1 MSAQRIPTAGPSRD
15 VESEAKW
22 RAIFGLSPIILCI
35 TGLEDG
41 RIREVNETFLEV
53 TGYTREE
60 ILGRTVT
67 EMGLWLDLE
76 QRERGMK
83 SLRAGTPVRGVETKF
98 RMKNGEER
106 VTVLAADVV
115 MVDGQPCILSALTDI
130 TDRKRAEE
138 ALRESERRFLVAFH
152 ANPLPM
158 SITSLD
164 DQRHLEVNEAAV
176 RHSGFTREEM
186 LGRTKAEL
194 GFWAAP
200 EERERMLAL
209 LREHGRV
216 RDFEVTFRSR
226 TGELRHFLANS
237 EVIMFGGEPAV
248 LSVSL
253 DITERK
259 RIEAERQA
267 EREAA
272 EAAAESLRAAERAKD
287 AFLAMLGHE
296 LRNPLGTITN
306 AVAVLDKLGGSDTGR
321 NLVAVIG
328 RQTGHLARLVDD
340 LLDVAR
346 LSSGKFEL
354 RVERVNVLELARES
368 IEARTRAGVAC
379 GHSMEL
385 LGEAVYVDGDRTRL
399 AQVLDNL
406 VDNAIKYTPP
416 GGSVRITTERSGE
429 AAVLRVRDS
438 GIGMAPEL
446 VPFVFDLFT
455 QAPQTLERS
464 HGGLGLG
471 LALVKRL
478 VELHGGMVAASSAGI
493 GKGSEFTITLPAAS
507 GESLP
512 AAGLSDRARADGKP
526 GRCRVLV
533 VEDSAD
539 ARLGLQLLLE
549 QSGHTVETAVDGQD
563 GLAKLGGFH
572 PDVALIDVGLP
583 GMDGYEL
590 ARMARSQPETRDI
603 KLIAITGYGQAADKR
618 RALDAGFDL
627 HLAKPVDPLALQE
640 LLSGLGRD
648 G

>member
-1 MSAQRIPTAGPSRD
+1 MSAWRIPSPGPARD

-41 RIREVNETFLEV
+41 RIREVNETFLET

-67 EMGLWLDLE
+67 DLGFWLDLE

-83 SLRAGTPVRGVETKF
+83 SLQAGTPIRGVETRF

-115 MVDGQPCILSALTDI
+115 MVDGQACILAALTDI

-138 ALRESERRFLVAFH
+138 ALRESREETEALVA
-152 ANPLPM
+152 
-158 SITSLD
+158 
-164 DQRHLEVNEAAV
+164 
-176 RHSGFTREEM
+176 
-186 LGRTKAEL
+186 
-194 GFWAAP
+194 
-200 EERERMLAL
+200 
-209 LREHGRV
+209 
-216 RDFEVTFRSR
+216 
-226 TGELRHFLANS
+226 
-237 EVIMFGGEPAV
+237 
-248 LSVSL
+248 
-253 DITERK
+253 
-259 RIEAERQA
+259 
-267 EREAA
+267 
-272 EAAAESLRAAERAKD
+272 SLRAADRAKD
-287 AFLAMLGHE
+287 GFLAMLGHE

-306 AVAVLDKLGGSDTGR
+306 AVAVLDKIGGNDTSR
-321 NLVAVIG
+321 NLVSVIG
-328 RQTGHLARLVDD
+328 RQAGHLARLVDD

-346 LSSGKFEL
+346 LSSGKIEL
-354 RVERVNVLELARES
+354 RLEPLDLHELARQS
-368 IEARTRAGVAC
+368 LDARTRLGGAR
-379 GHSMEL
+379 GHSVEL
-385 LGEAVYVDGDRTRL
+385 LGEAVYAEGDRTRL

-416 GGSVRITTERSGE
+416 GGRVTVATERSGE

-446 VPFVFDLFT
+446 VPRVFDFFT

-464 HGGLGLG
+464 HENLGLG

-478 VELHGGMVAASSAGI
+478 VELHGGSVSASSAGV
-493 GKGSEFTITLPAAS
+493 GKGSEFTITLPGAS
-507 GESLP
+507 EP
-512 AAGLSDRARADGKP
+512 TPRAAGPATGVRVSGKHLA
-526 GRCRVLV
+526 CRVLV

-539 ARLGLQLLLE
+539 ARLGLQLLLQ
-549 QSGHTVETAVDGQD
+549 QSGHSVETAGDGQD
-563 GLAKLGGFH
+563 GLAKLRRFR

-603 KLIAITGYGQAADKR
+603 RLIAITGYGQAADKR

-640 LLSGLGRD
+640 LLNGIERG

>member
-1 MSAQRIPTAGPSRD
+1 MPARHIPSPGPASD
-15 VESEAKW
+15 LESEAKW

-41 RIREVNETFLEV
+41 RIREVNETFLET
-53 TGYTREE
+53 TGYAREE

-67 EMGLWLDLE
+67 ELGLWLDLE

-83 SLRAGTPVRGVETKF
+83 SLQAGTPIRGVETRF

-115 MVDGQPCILSALTDI
+115 MVDGQACILAALTDI

-158 SITSLD
+158 SITSLH

-194 GFWAAP
+194 GFWVS
-200 EERERMLAL
+200 EEQRERILNL

-226 TGELRHFLANS
+226 TGELRQFLANS
-237 EVIMFGGEPAV
+237 EVIMFSGEPAV

-253 DITERK
+253 DITERS
-259 RIEAERQA
+259 RIEAEGQA
-267 EREAA
+267 RREEA
-272 EAAAESLRAAERAKD
+272 EALAESLRAAERAKD

-306 AVAVLDKLGGSDTGR
+306 AVAVLDKMAGSETAS
-321 NLVAVIG
+321 NLVTVIG
-328 RQTGHLARLVDD
+328 RQAGHLTRLVDD

-346 LSSGKFEL
+346 LTSGKIEL
-354 RVERVNVLELARES
+354 RSEAVDLHALAAQCLESLAQPGRSRGQSVELR
-368 IEARTRAGVAC
+368 
-379 GHSMEL
+379 
-385 LGEAVYVDGDRTRL
+385 GEAVCVNGDPTRL

-406 VDNAIKYTPP
+406 VDNALKYTPA
-416 GGSVRITTERSGE
+416 GGSVVIATERSGDL
-429 AAVLRVRDS
+429 AVLRVCDS
-438 GIGMAPEL
+438 GMGMVPEL
-446 VPFVFDLFT
+446 VPRVFDLFS
-455 QAPQTLERS
+455 QAPQNLARS

-478 VELHGGMVAASSAGI
+478 VELHGGSVSASSAGA
-493 GKGSEFTITLPAAS
+493 GKGSEFTITLPVAA
-507 GESLP
+507 EAATHRP
-512 AAGLSDRARADGKP
+512 AAADLTAGARAGAKAA
-526 GRCRVLV
+526 GRRVLV
-533 VEDSAD
+533 VEDHAD
-539 ARLGLQLLLE
+539 ARVGVQLLLE
-549 QSGHTVETAVDGQD
+549 QMGHVVETAVDGAD
-563 GLAKLGGFH
+563 GLAKLAEFH
-572 PDVALIDVGLP
+572 PDIALVDVGLP

-590 ARMARSQPETRDI
+590 ARTARSRPETRDI
-603 KLIAITGYGQAADKR
+603 RLVAITGYGQAKDR
-618 RALDAGFDL
+618 QDALDAGFDL
-627 HLAKPVDPLALQE
+627 HLAKPVDPIKLRE
-640 LLSGLGRD
+640 LLTRL
-648 G
+648 